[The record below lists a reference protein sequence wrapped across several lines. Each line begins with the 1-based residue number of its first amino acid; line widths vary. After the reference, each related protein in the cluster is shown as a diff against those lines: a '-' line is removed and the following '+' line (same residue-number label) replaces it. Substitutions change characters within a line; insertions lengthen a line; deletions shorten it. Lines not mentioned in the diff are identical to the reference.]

1 MITSSMG
8 SHVGAGNAEMTDNK
22 KQSRRQSSE
31 DIRQLQELGEKLDI
45 FTRLERAFSSLG
57 WSLFPL
63 SGDSCLAVHRKW
75 QMSQVCPDYRA
86 ASALLRRIGG
96 AV

>member
-1 MITSSMG
+1 MVTSSMD
-8 SHVGAGNAEMTDNK
+8 SQVGACNAEMLNNK
-22 KQSRRQSSE
+22 KQSLRQSSE

-45 FTRLERAFSSLG
+45 YTRLERAFSNLG

-96 AV
+96 SA